1 MPSRAAPY
9 LAYAD
14 GACHGNPGR
23 GGWGA
28 VIVAPD
34 GSRREL
40 NGHGGHTTN
49 NQMELTAAIEAL
61 RALEPGAHVILRSDS
76 QYVINTMTRGWKRN
90 ANQELWRQLD
100 AEAAARKVDFQW
112 VRGHAGDEL
121 NERADT
127 LATMGARGDLVA
139 SDEPPAAAPPP
150 RARLKRAEPLAI
162 CAGCAAEFVAT
173 RADERYCNH
182 ARCQR
187 LARAE

>member
-90 ANQELWRQLD
+90 ANQELWRRLD
-100 AEAAARKVDFQW
+100 AAAAARKVEFEW

-127 LATMGARGDLVA
+127 LATMGARGELVV
-139 SDEPPAAAPPP
+139 SDEPPPVTLN
-150 RARLKRAEPLAI
+150 RAQPLAT
-162 CAGCAAEFVAT
+162 CAGCGAEFVPA

>member
-1 MPSRAAPY
+1 MHSRAAQY

-23 GGWGA
+23 GGWGV

-61 RALEPGAHVILRSDS
+61 RAIPPAASVILRSDS

-100 AEAAARKVDFQW
+100 AEATQRKVEFQW

-121 NERADT
+121 NERADA
-127 LATMGARGDLVA
+127 LATMGAKGARG
-139 SDEPPAAAPPP
+139 ETIIAAA
-150 RARLKRAEPLAI
+150 AHAVLAPGESI
-162 CAGCAAEFVAT
+162 IQCAGCGSEFIAA
-173 RADERYCNH
+173 RAGEKFCNH

-187 LARAE
+187 RVRGA